1 MTSPVTNPPS
11 EEHAQRLLKV
21 VGAMLDQMLLQEPSE
36 DGRPLRYNPM
46 DYAILRTLDANEGLS
61 GSDIARQFNLPRTS
75 IQSALDRLEKSGL
88 IEKRPN
94 PAGGR
99 IKTLHLSPKGQ
110 DIRAKINAHDLTN
123 MRAMLSPL
131 TEEERA
137 QVLPLLE
144 RVASVLGT
152 QSPKPES

>member
-1 MTSPVTNPPS
+1 MTSPNSSPPS
-11 EEHAQRLLKV
+11 EEHAQRLMKV

-46 DYAILRTLDANEGLS
+46 DYAILRALDASDGLS
-61 GSDIARQFNLPRTS
+61 GSDMARQFNLPRTS

-88 IEKRPN
+88 IEKRPD

-99 IKTLHLSPKGQ
+99 IKTLHLTQSGQ
-110 DIRAKINAHDLTN
+110 EIRAKINAHDLAN

-131 TEEERA
+131 SEDERA
-137 QVLPLLE
+137 QILPLLE
-144 RVASVLGT
+144 RVAGALGAT
-152 QSPKPES
+152 TV

>member
-1 MTSPVTNPPS
+1 MASPNSNPPS
-11 EEHAQRLLKV
+11 EEDAKRLQKV

-36 DGRPLRYNPM
+36 GGRPLRYNPM
-46 DYAILRTLDANEGLS
+46 DYAILRALDASEGLS
-61 GSDIARQFNLPRTS
+61 GSDIARQFSLPRTS

-88 IEKRPN
+88 IEKRPD

-99 IKTLHLSPKGQ
+99 IKTLHLTPEGQ

-131 TEEERA
+131 SEEERA

-144 RVASVLGT
+144 RVADALIAKSI
-152 QSPKPES
+152 

>member
-1 MTSPVTNPPS
+1 MASPNSNLPS

-46 DYAILRTLDANEGLS
+46 DYAIMRALDVSEGQS

-99 IKTLHLSPKGQ
+99 IKTLHLTSKGQ
-110 DIRAKINAHDLTN
+110 DIRDKINAHDLTN

-131 TEEERA
+131 TEKERA
-137 QVLPLLE
+137 EVLPLLE
-144 RVASVLGT
+144 RVASVLGAT
-152 QSPKPES
+152 SPKPEC